1 MRLAVSLCLVCLSV
15 GCRQNVS
22 PEDDFDLVTP
32 GTGVSGEINAGS
44 VVEHFQASGLAIGRV
59 DVYDVETDPTKRLG
73 RPGQYVG
80 KANFQDSR
88 LPLVLQQGQD
98 VISFQNSGGIVEVFS
113 NTDDLED
120 RQKAL
125 DLARQQ
131 FPAAFPEYQYS
142 NGVVLLRLGHV
153 LTPDQ
158 AAEYEAALASFQG

>member
-1 MRLAVSLCLVCLSV
+1 MAVLLCLVFVGL
-15 GCRQNVS
+15 GCRQDVS
-22 PEDDFDLVTP
+22 PEDDFDLATP
-32 GTGVSGEINAGS
+32 GTGVSGQIDAGS
-44 VVEHFQASGLAIGRV
+44 VVEHLKASNLPIGRV
-59 DVYDVETDPTKRLG
+59 DVYDAETDPTKRLG

-80 KANFQDSR
+80 KANFQDAR

-113 NTDDLED
+113 NTADLED

-158 AAEYEAALASFQG
+158 AAEYEVALASFQG